1 MADINSIALTGR
13 LTRNLELKK
22 TNSGKSVVSTNIA
35 VNGFKEDDTHFIDV
49 VFWDKTAEVLEKHC
63 GKGSQIGVTGRLT
76 MRKWETKDGQSR
88 TSAEVQVSNLT
99 LLGSK
104 SDTPRVTQD
113 IAPEDIDDKPISLS
127 EIPF

>member
-22 TNSGKSVVSTNIA
+22 TNSGKSVISTNIA
-35 VNGFKEDDTHFIDV
+35 VNGFREDDTQFIDV
-49 VFWDKTAEVLEKHC
+49 VFWDKTAETLEKFC

-76 MRKWETKDGQSR
+76 MRNWETKDGQKR
-88 TSAEVQVSNLT
+88 TTAEVQVSNLS
-99 LLGSK
+99 LLGGK
-104 SDTPRVTQD
+104 NDTPAKSQD
-113 IAPEDIDDKPISLS
+113 VSPQDIDDKPIDLS